1 MPDKPMTAVVDI
13 DGVLADVRHRL
24 RHVTSR
30 PKDWPAFFAAAAEDT
45 LLDEGERTVRA
56 LAEVY
61 DVVYLS
67 GRPEHLRRVTEDWF
81 RRYGLPEGTLL
92 LRPEGDFRPSRI
104 FKVESLRRLARDRT
118 VVVLVDDDER
128 VLAAAREAGFD
139 VLPATWMG
147 SAEDLP
153 ALRQAQEEDGRT

>member
-1 MPDKPMTAVVDI
+1 VPDKPMTAVVDI

-24 RHVTSR
+24 RHVTGR
-30 PKDWPAFFAAAAEDT
+30 PKNWPAFFAAAPDDG
-45 LLDEGERTVRA
+45 LLSEGEHTVRA
-56 LAEVY
+56 LAEAY

-67 GRPEHLRRVTEDWF
+67 GRPERLRRVTEDWF
-81 RRYGLPEGTLL
+81 RRHELPRGPLL
-92 LRPEGDFRPSRI
+92 LRPNGDFRPSSI
-104 FKVESLRRLARDRT
+104 FKVEALRTLARERT

-147 SAEDLP
+147 ADEDLP
-153 ALRQAQEEDGRT
+153 ALREAQEDEGRT

>member
-1 MPDKPMTAVVDI
+1 MTAVVDV
-13 DGVLADVRHRL
+13 DGGLADVRHRL
-24 RHVTSR
+24 RHVTGR
-30 PKDWPAFFAAAAEDT
+30 PKDWPAFFAAAVEDT

-67 GRPEHLRRVTEDWF
+67 GRPEQLRRVTEDWF
-81 RRYGLPEGTLL
+81 RRHGLPEGTLL

-104 FKVESLRRLARDRT
+104 FKVESLRSLARDRT

-139 VLPATWMG
+139 FLPATWMG
-147 SAEDLP
+147 SAKDLP
-153 ALRQAQEEDGRT
+153 ALRRAQEEEGRT

>member
-1 MPDKPMTAVVDI
+1 MTAVVDI

-24 RHVTSR
+24 HHVTGGTGSR
-30 PKDWPAFFAAAAEDT
+30 RKNWPAFFAAAADDA
-45 LLDEGERTVRA
+45 LLDEGAHTVRS

-67 GRPEHLRRVTEDWF
+67 GRPERLRRVTEEWF
-81 RRYGLPEGTLL
+81 RRHGLPEGPVL
-92 LRPEGDFRPSRI
+92 LRPEGDFRPSSV
-104 FKVESLRRLARDRT
+104 FKVQALRELARNRT

-128 VLAAAREAGFD
+128 VLTAAREAGFD

-147 SAEDLP
+147 ADEDLP
-153 ALRQAQEEDGRT
+153 ALRKAQEEEGRT